1 MLFRGPRGYPIGMR
15 TLIAVLAALAA
26 AAPAN
31 AEPASAAFRA
41 EHVEVRKHLEHVREW
56 TGALARQPKERRV
69 QTAKDIVAFFEG
81 HIVPH
86 AEWEESKLYPVIDE
100 LAGTKASNRF
110 TATMRHEHRI
120 VGRWI
125 KELRELAGKEEHAAF
140 ARRADNL
147 LGLITA
153 HFEEEEEVLLPL
165 ADGALTREEFERK
178 TGLERH

>member
-1 MLFRGPRGYPIGMR
+1 MSMR

-26 AAPAN
+26 AMPAS

-56 TGALARQPKERRV
+56 TGALARQPKEKRA
-69 QTAKDIVAFFEG
+69 QAAKDIVAFFEG

-86 AEWEESKLYPVIDE
+86 AEWEEAKLYPAIDE
-100 LAGTKASNRF
+100 LAGTKAPNRF

-125 KELRELAGKEEHAAF
+125 KDLRELAGREEYAAF

-165 ADGALTREEFERK
+165 ADRAMTREQFERRM
-178 TGLERH
+178 GLEPHH